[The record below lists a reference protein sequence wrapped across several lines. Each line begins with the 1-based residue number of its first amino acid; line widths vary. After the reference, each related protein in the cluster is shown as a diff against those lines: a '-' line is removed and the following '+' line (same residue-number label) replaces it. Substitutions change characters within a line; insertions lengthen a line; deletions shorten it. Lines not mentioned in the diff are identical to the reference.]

1 MMRRVPRA
9 LRTLALALALVVAI
23 PAYAVPLT
31 PEEVVRLCND
41 AEDKSHCGRLI
52 EQVQLKRLPG
62 LAKRDGLDLVIGL
75 FPSGTRRF
83 SDVER
88 LVDPLSFS
96 LYDSI
101 DPINAV
107 LLYKVEGDRAS
118 FVLLQRASD
127 RVTELPSEPVL
138 APNRQ
143 RLATADFCASDCSN
157 ELVVWR
163 VTREGVVRE
172 LVHRPP
178 ERWTNVTTKWKDAET
193 VVVEYTPL
201 AGGAARTLER
211 KLSQPDW
218 QPPR

>member
-1 MMRRVPRA
+1 MTTRGARA
-9 LRTLALALALVVAI
+9 LQALALAIALVAAN
-23 PAYAVPLT
+23 PASAVPLT

-62 LAKRDGLDLVIGL
+62 LAKRDGLDLVVAL

-88 LVDPLSFS
+88 LIDPLSFS

-118 FVLLQRASD
+118 FVLLQRATN

-143 RLATADFCASDCSN
+143 RLATADFCATDCTN

-163 VTREGVVRE
+163 VTRDGVVRE

-193 VVVEYTPL
+193 VVVDYTPL
-201 AGGAARTLER
+201 SGGATRTIER